1 MNHKLKNKKERKSQ
15 VSAVTGTFFISFIL
29 LFIYITHAASLDI
42 FRIYTENKTNLA
54 GEPVN
59 IYITGPNSTN
69 YTMNIYNNHSLI
81 LSEPATTSPQG
92 RYIHRPNL
100 SIPGRYTANLS
111 KDNLS
116 PTLASTW
123 FNIILPDISGNN
135 TLLFNQPIHATAA
148 TKNTTAN
155 DTQTDKSITNETT
168 TNTNAST
175 TPATRI
181 HAISSETPDIQTTQ
195 LNAEISLP
203 VKWLMTIKNSTHITL
218 PETST
223 NICIK
228 NIPNGTEKVNITPTR
243 TSTTLSSTS
252 GKELILDE
260 NSIYDIEYETPAPI
274 VTEKIITSHKKQ
286 VTISSGIHYTN
297 ILAYTNITETK
308 KEMIKLYWLTNNTK
322 TQFKDITYT
331 DTNDNLLIDKISWVI
346 PHLSNQTFEIEIKI
360 LNIQSYPQ
368 IRGNWTVRFN
378 TTGTANLTIRTAN
391 DTTWNST
398 NEDNDLKFLELKCG
412 NASVQYEWINNSVF
426 VKNYECNETS
436 YEVSKVLTSGKHTL
450 EFRFGDDV
458 EYAHNTVFQHFIA
471 RRVAQQTKNSGNWGY
486 ISGTAG
492 TGTTQSTQGWID
504 GSNFNVGDRYL
515 IMVWGAH
522 NTDDGQQRS
531 GIRVMHSGSAFPESQ
546 CTEETD
552 RTGATYKTPYFW
564 FTIWTGADEDIDV
577 QYYRS
582 GGTARVEDVTL
593 VAINVE
599 DLINADDLQYNIDTS
614 GGTLGGW
621 STKASITWTPSYNGD
636 TWWIGAYTRADIFE
650 AGGNDYEVRL
660 SVDGTTRAQ
669 SQIEGEDTA
678 DTPVYGHGWAQTFD
692 DNSHTVNLQI
702 REDGTN
708 QQWEAAG
715 VFALRL
721 NVFVD
726 FAISA
731 IAGTQAIART
741 SSWSK
746 HADVAYTPQVS
757 GNWLVAG
764 GFIADD
770 NNARVTARISD
781 DIATSDLTDIYGG
794 WQHNTNDWIPWTG
807 ADMTSFDTTSQ
818 NLGLYAQETRNANA
832 DARDT
837 WMVAFSMER
846 REVNWNQS
854 TLNLGSGYKDAGTL
868 TGSANISSTG
878 SNTDVNVTC
887 TSGNCS
893 EITEIWSDTTD
904 MTHGQNLNVTF
915 ECSDAALGTLWAIFN
930 VTSNEDSIPNQIN
943 VSCEITDGTPPTI
956 TAGSPQN
963 TSYSGSSIWFN
974 VTLNEPG
981 DWCAYSLDAAPN
993 ITIVNSSGNWN
1004 KQNSSMTEGSHHVTF
1019 SCNDTSGNMNTTGPL
1034 YFTLEPLPPD
1044 IAFKE
1049 PTPYNNKY
1057 ISENHTY
1064 INLSISDAKTPG
1076 NLTALIDWN
1085 RSLVGW
1091 WRFNNETSENT
1102 TFFRDWSTWS
1112 NNATCAVGNC
1122 SNYTT
1127 GKFGQGLKFDG
1138 ENDYL
1143 TIPDHDSLTPSSLTL
1158 SVWFKGTSS
1167 NNYAP
1172 LIGKRSAG
1180 NREYTLLI
1188 DCDGPPVPVYD
1199 LYVYDQ
1205 SESAYIG
1212 IRKLGSIGICDGNWH
1227 HLTGTWDGGTDSTS
1241 LKLYKD
1247 GTQLTGTTTSD
1258 DGTFIALENLDSDIL
1273 IGKASWSGNA
1283 INGTIDEVKIYSRAL
1298 SPEEINASYNTAL
1311 YRLYCNFTNLEEGTY
1326 TYTAYAQDLAGKVN
1340 QTETRTITID
1350 QTHPKYSQNQT
1361 NSTQAGADILF
1372 SLYWEDNIDL
1382 AGYTFSFDNGTGT
1395 FENSSYENMSGT
1407 ADWSNI
1413 IKIVN
1418 STPGAIIRW
1427 RIYANDTA
1435 GNANTSETYSFQP
1448 TDTVHPVYSNVNQNT
1463 TGNVESD
1470 QDVMANSTW
1479 SDNIGISTVLFRS
1492 NHTGTWSNY
1501 TIADSICS
1509 QDGNEYYCTI
1519 PNTELSLGEV
1529 VGWNYWANDTFSNWN
1544 QSMPVQ
1550 VFTVVQD
1557 ASAPNITDVNATP
1570 NTIGLGKLI
1579 NIKANVTDSNG
1590 IHTVKVNITLPDSST
1605 EIYEMTNYTKDIYE
1619 YNYTAWQTGSYY
1631 YSIWA
1636 NDTFGNVKTYDPY
1649 FYACGNATIDVYTAN
1664 KSYSSNENVT
1674 LAQGDFWNSDD
1685 LENSII
1691 SKYAPI
1697 NTTNNETADT
1707 GIGAGG
1713 DRDDGFTASELA
1725 TQNCGYGTCDAGD
1738 SWQYGDRNGDP
1749 INLNVTFTYDLSNI
1763 GIDGSDIQ
1771 NMTFMWG
1778 GCWHGGNARDCG
1790 GGDDP
1795 EFNGCSGTMNIFV
1808 YDGSVY
1814 EKMGNS
1820 YTICGSGD
1828 TSTDDEYN
1836 IFTRYKTSGFTDS
1849 YLNGND
1855 EMAIR
1860 INTFG
1865 DTSSNGADIYHVLDF
1880 AFLRIQ
1886 YKIID
1891 EEENTSFTEYTDIN
1905 LTDYNDVIKITVTV
1919 EIDSY
1924 NPGGSASASNKD
1936 PDLNLG
1942 IYDGSS
1948 YNLGNYLNLNQT
1960 YTGDSLNTT
1969 NANFTIAITN
1979 QTILDAW
1986 KTGTNRDIELRGI
1999 YMDAESGNT
2008 DEINYTNVWVDIIK
2022 QQPSQLENTGS
2033 TNISG
2038 YLLMTV
2044 QTNIS
2049 GSWTHV
2055 STVLDDT
2062 ETSTQRNIS
2071 SGDTMDL
2078 ASIWNADPWNT
2089 DSNQVGWYRVCAA
2102 LTDDEGNILQGDN
2115 GNYINDTDNFE
2126 IVLFTFSNIIDTP
2139 DPQGYGEDVTIQ
2151 TDIKGGT
2158 VHTALVEI
2166 TRPDSTKSNF
2176 TMTNISATTWQYN
2189 FSGTWQ
2195 WGQHTY
2201 RIYANDSTG
2210 SALYSSGNT
2219 FNININ
2225 AKLNVITQNKTY
2237 GPNEY
2242 INLTRYP
2249 QNWWNTSWNYRI
2261 PITVSTGNHDRND
2274 TIISAYFNFTQRLS
2288 ALGVQETFDNYS
2300 IRLIEYSGD
2309 NALHELNS
2317 TFKNS
2322 TDYNAAANAVGEV
2335 IFSLNG
2341 TNLKNTERTFHIYF
2355 DTTND
2360 PKSAPNYDM
2369 SYINSKITPSGESVD
2384 ALNIYGDVGG
2394 HFVPANITIET
2405 MDKGTFI
2412 ISIYDKDA
2420 DSGSVGLGF
2429 YLYHPNGSYY
2439 SELGSNTDTY
2449 NNIWTNYTINAGQS
2463 GSWHMIIN
2471 QTGAGDNEY
2480 FMLRTYG
2487 VNNLNFANN
2496 LNKEVDEYKPHFGG
2510 SSTHNHYVFIPE
2522 GITTFTVSNFDMDNS
2537 GSIAYYYPNG
2547 TLYATG
2553 TISGNGNWQDDIIT
2567 TGGVWGYWNIRV
2579 VVDGGVG
2586 GYDVLAR
2593 TTPTNYLPLSWK
2605 ITPLWV
2611 PQNPPQVT
2619 KNPAEQLDRVSKIV
2633 NIDTKDT
2640 KTYLLMKVQHWTG
2653 TEWENTGF
2661 PTIDQT
2667 HGTYNI
2673 PSSSRL
2679 YLDTLW
2685 DSKGGWNT
2693 NTETPGT
2700 YRVYVAMINHN
2711 SNILKDPSGS
2721 DLYTTYN
2728 FTILSSYLELTNLT
2742 HENEYEHSV
2751 NEYETGDNIDW
2762 INITITNHNATAI
2775 NANIT
2780 SNILDHS
2787 SSKVTWGLDE
2797 TSECGNIPVG
2807 GTCEKR
2813 FDNSTNGY
2821 LIPLDATA
2829 AGEYDFYW
2837 NITMSS
2843 ECGTTTENSSLSFK
2857 IHHMPDNFTSIIDPE
2872 KIYQNKSSTYNI
2884 TITNSWS
2891 KNLTSVNITVNC
2903 PLNLGFTCNCS
2914 LAGQE
2919 TRDYC
2924 YLENIT
2930 GNSQKTASFNI
2941 STYLTPAEDYNI
2953 NATVNY
2959 TNPGGETHTWIEQK
2973 NQLLKVRIPGQLVNI
2988 TSYPTK
2994 VTRTDYSNLTGL
3006 SNNTL
3011 ATDMTDVWINW
3022 TLVYEWSNSTGNLNT
3037 YEDIQSPSE
3046 IVWNNITVYF
3056 NLSSAL
3062 GPQNIELYS
3071 TCAEGFEDWDIV
3083 AITIYANTSLTN
3095 PGASNNDPLQGE
3107 TIQLSTTLVYDNGT
3121 AIANQNITF
3130 NDTTTGSFIGW
3141 DLTDSGGLAAIN
3153 YVLSP
3158 TETLGNHTI
3167 NISYAGKN
3175 SPHYTNPAS
3184 ETINITVH
3192 DKPLIISVT
3201 DSPDPQGYGYNIS
3214 FSANVTDYDGVD
3226 LVWIHIKPPDGSYT
3240 AYAMTN
3246 YSQDIYEYNYT
3257 NTWTNGQ
3264 HSYYIQSSDNAG
3276 KTNQTQI
3283 YYFIISSNAT
3293 LDIKTEKDSYG
3304 PTEYVNL
3311 TDSHWWND
3319 NWNYR
3324 SNIIINTSDYPR
3336 TKMYISRT
3344 INFTQLMNEL
3354 SISGTFDNNSIRVI
3368 EWNETSQTNTEI
3380 NSTVIKVSAPDP
3392 DLWDMSQDTPQPV
3405 DFNSGLNYTSNT
3417 FGTGADN
3424 DGWDWAD
3431 DIYDDLPTTR
3441 PDGAIEDNTSSSLF
3455 SSDGALRVRIGG
3467 IVSGTTEGSG
3477 SYESGA
3483 HGIQFD
3489 VTGDMYRVIENSGY
3503 ANISFLY
3510 SMNATAGTAEDTII
3524 YSRFNLNYLGSD
3536 QCWDSRNDIKCY
3548 GNSRDNQDTSWQT
3561 ATFNVTDYI
3570 TGPGWYYLD
3579 FGAALQGWNAAS
3591 DGIDVFFDNI
3601 TMKFYGNNYN
3611 LTENAVLNITW
3622 VMNGTT
3628 PANKVR
3634 NYYIYYDLAENGAK
3648 DTATYSLTGSTDS
3661 NPINITEQSPQSRP
3675 STLHNNATTRMKGY
3689 LTMKIQRFISNIW
3702 QDITGGTIIDNQSYN
3717 LSSGISTSL
3726 DNIWNPVPW
3735 YTDKQPP
3742 GTYRAFAYLADP
3754 AGSIL
3759 KNDDNSGISGYY
3771 PFEITP
3777 PPSIIQIREI
3787 RIYDVTNAG
3796 DMKTDTSILTGSG
3809 LNTTFDL
3816 YTEKYYRAEIIL
3828 WNNDTSEE
3836 NWTIS
3841 ASDTIYHNNLNAIWN
3856 ISPSANIWYSNST
3869 TIFNGESNW
3878 SSGRVSWN
3886 TSQSGIV
3893 PVNENATFSYIFNIN
3908 TTTAEVKSV
3917 HYIINSTMFTREDHS
3932 TYNIIASEDI
3942 PPKLYNNNY
3951 GTNASIINRGDDLL
3965 TYAQWDETINTAK
3978 AEYNSTTAQL
3988 TNHTI
3993 ALPYTGHWTNHTI
4006 TTNTSWLLG
4015 THKVKIYSAD
4025 LNSNWNTTLPYLT
4038 FEVWGWANI
4047 SESSLNPTTIIQ
4059 GNTTVMKCKVL
4070 SDKSQSISGYTVSFY
4085 NSTGL
4090 LGTNQTNSTGWAQW
4104 NFTDNSLGYE
4114 TITCNITGDPSKLYN
4129 ATTSNNRQETLRT
4142 IETEAPK
4149 YSDVSQNTSV
4159 LHKGD
4164 QILYKAYWTDNILID
4179 YTWLETNAT
4188 DSWQNNSL
4196 ADILHIGEGDDWS
4209 NFIATIPMTMNPGHL
4224 AWRIYANDSSSNIN
4238 VTTINITEVWGW
4250 AELKNSNLNPTPIYV
4265 TNSTIFSCQVTD
4277 ANGSAIFGYTISFY
4291 NSTGLL
4297 GTNQTDVAGWAQWN
4311 YTDNSTGSENLV
4323 CNITGDAGMLYNAS
4337 ETYYQKT
4344 ESLYTATVGE
4354 DTTPPSTKL
4363 YDLNDTVLWKSDHTL
4378 IYALWSEPIGDS
4390 NTEYNSTSPPLM
4402 NYTTETISGN
4412 WTNHTIAT
4420 NSNWIAG
4427 KHAARL
4433 NASDQATP
4441 ANWNNSLEYKYFD
4454 VWGRSKVYWNA
4465 PTGSTDRGTSIQV
4478 SCTVRDKDNSEPI
4491 EGYTVNFYD
4500 NDWVFLN
4507 SDNTNASGIA
4517 EVNWNSQSE
4526 SVGSK
4531 TLHCTISNAPGL
4543 YYNTTATDDD
4553 ALGSITLIGNLNV
4566 TILNPLGAANQH
4578 TGDTIWLNSTTED
4591 DNSTHATPDSASWK
4605 NTTAQIAAG
4614 ENTTW
4619 TIPHGH
4625 SLGPETIYVNVTK
4638 TGYNSDEKNIT
4649 IYIWGWS
4656 NISWQSPAPGNDY
4669 TQGSTIPLICSVF
4682 DKHTTDSIEN
4692 YTVNFYIENE
4702 TQTWYLG
4709 NANTNSTG
4717 SATYNWYV
4725 DANTYSNTTY
4735 YPKCNI
4741 TDNTTLYYNASISFE
4756 DNTTINIT
4764 STNGAFEVSLIIPPE
4779 LSTTQ
4784 VAQNRN
4790 LTVNATVKC
4799 INGPCG
4805 TVNGTI
4811 QYSNQ
4816 T

>member
-1 MNHKLKNKKERKSQ
+1 MNHKKERKSQ
-15 VSAVTGTFFISFIL
+15 VSAVAGTFFIAFIL
-29 LFIYITHAASLDI
+29 LFIFLAHATSSGLFA
-42 FRIYTENKTNLA
+42 IYTENKTNPA
-54 GEPVN
+54 GEPLNLYVQ
-59 IYITGPNSTN
+59 GPNSTN
-69 YTMNIYNNHSLI
+69 YTMNIYHDQSLI
-81 LSEPATTSPQG
+81 LSETATTSPKG
-92 RYIHRPNL
+92 RYIHRPNF

-116 PTLASTW
+116 PTIASTW

-135 TLLFNQPIHATAA
+135 SPIFNQPIHTTPAS
-148 TKNTTAN
+148 KNTTNTSHA
-155 DTQTDKSITNETT
+155 NETT
-168 TNTNAST
+168 TNIKAAT
-175 TPATRI
+175 TRI
-181 HAISSETPDIQTTQ
+181 HAISSKTPDIQTTQ

-203 VKWLMTIKNSTHITL
+203 VKWLMTIKNSTHATL
-218 PETST
+218 PGTST

-228 NIPNGTEKVNITPTR
+228 KILNETEKVNITLTG
-243 TSTTLSSTS
+243 TSTTLLSTS
-252 GKELILDE
+252 GKEITLDA
-260 NSIYDIEYETPAPI
+260 NNIYNIEYETPPPVA
-274 VTEKIITSHKKQ
+274 TEKIITNYKKQ
-286 VTISSGIHYTN
+286 VTISSGIHYAN

-322 TQFKDITYT
+322 TQFKDITYI
-331 DTNDNLLIDKISWVI
+331 DTNNNLLIDKISWVI
-346 PHLSNQTFEIEIKI
+346 PHLSNQTFEVEIKI

-368 IRGNWTVRFN
+368 IGGNWTVRFN
-378 TTGTANLTIRTAN
+378 TTGTANLTIRTVN
-391 DTTWNST
+391 NTKWSTT
-398 NEDNDLKFLELKCG
+398 NEDNDLEFLELKCG

-426 VKNYECNETS
+426 VKNYECNETGH
-436 YEVSKVLTSGKHTL
+436 EVSKVLTSGKHTL
-450 EFRFGDDV
+450 EFRFADNI
-458 EYAHNTVFQHFIA
+458 EYAHNQVLEFWDSFEDQITWTHWTETGEGDWVIEPPITGITA
-471 RRVAQQTKNSGNWGY
+471 DGTYVAHSDNCDSECILTSDAVDLSGEGNVTLGFAWGKDGLDNGEY
-486 ISGTAG
+486 LNLDIYDGTWHNDVWTSG
-492 TGTTQSTQGWID
+492 TGTGTGTENID
-504 GSNFNVGDRYL
+504 LSASYNMVSNF
-515 IMVWGAH
+515 M
-522 NTDDGQQRS
+522 
-531 GIRVMHSGSAFPESQ
+531 IRFRTMES
-546 CTEETD
+546 
-552 RTGATYKTPYFW
+552 RW
-564 FTIWTGADEDIDV
+564 
-577 QYYRS
+577 
-582 GGTARVEDVTL
+582 
-593 VAINVE
+593 
-599 DLINADDLQYNIDTS
+599 
-614 GGTLGGW
+614 
-621 STKASITWTPSYNGD
+621 
-636 TWWIGAYTRADIFE
+636 
-650 AGGNDYEVRL
+650 NDYAEFD
-660 SVDGTTRAQ
+660 SVNITSVQ
-669 SQIEGEDTA
+669 QI
-678 DTPVYGHGWAQTFD
+678 
-692 DNSHTVNLQI
+692 
-702 REDGTN
+702 
-708 QQWEAAG
+708 
-715 VFALRL
+715 
-721 NVFVD
+721 
-726 FAISA
+726 
-731 IAGTQAIART
+731 
-741 SSWSK
+741 
-746 HADVAYTPQVS
+746 
-757 GNWLVAG
+757 
-764 GFIADD
+764 
-770 NNARVTARISD
+770 
-781 DIATSDLTDIYGG
+781 
-794 WQHNTNDWIPWTG
+794 
-807 ADMTSFDTTSQ
+807 
-818 NLGLYAQETRNANA
+818 
-832 DARDT
+832 
-837 WMVAFSMER
+837 
-846 REVNWNQS
+846 NWNQS
-854 TLNLGSGYKDAGTL
+854 TLDLGSGQKGAGNL
-868 TGSANISSTG
+868 AGSANITSTG
-878 SNTDVNVTC
+878 SNTGTTVICDT
-887 TSGNCS
+887 GNCS
-893 EITEIWSDTTD
+893 IITEAWNDATN
-904 MTHGQNLNVTF
+904 MAHGQSMNTTF
-915 ECSDAALGTLWAIFN
+915 TCPDDNTGTFWAIFN
-930 VTSNEDSIPNQIN
+930 VTSNQDPTPDQIN
-943 VSCEITDGTPPTI
+943 VSCEITDTTPPVI
-956 TAGSPQN
+956 TTGSPQN
-963 TSYSGSSIWFN
+963 TSYTESSIWFN
-974 VTLNEPG
+974 VTLDEAG
-981 DWCAYSLDAAPN
+981 DGCAYSLDAAPN
-993 ITIVNSSGNWN
+993 ITMVNTSGNWN
-1004 KQNSSMTEGSHHVTF
+1004 KQNSSMTEGSHYVTF
-1019 SCNDTSGNMNTTGPL
+1019 SCNDTSGNMNSTDTL
-1034 YFTLEPLPPD
+1034 YFTLEPFPPN
-1044 IAFKE
+1044 IAFEE
-1049 PTPYNNKY
+1049 PTPDDNKY
-1057 ISENHTY
+1057 ISKNYAY
-1064 INLSISDAKTPG
+1064 INLSISDKSTPG
-1076 NLTALIDWN
+1076 NLTGLIDWN
-1085 RSLVGW
+1085 RSLIGW
-1091 WRFNNETSENT
+1091 WRFNNESGENT

-1112 NNATCAVGNC
+1112 NNATCAGENC

-1127 GKFGQGLKFDG
+1127 GKFGQSLDFDG

-1143 TIPDHDSLTPSSLTL
+1143 TIPDHDSLTPASLTL
-1158 SVWFKGTSS
+1158 SVWFKGTNS
-1167 NNYAP
+1167 NSYAP
-1172 LIGKRSAG
+1172 LIGKRSTG
-1180 NREYTLLI
+1180 SKEYDLLI
-1188 DCDGPPVPVYD
+1188 DCDGPPVYD
-1199 LYVYDQ
+1199 LLIHDN
-1205 SESAYIG
+1205 SETAYIG
-1212 IRKLGSIGICDGNWH
+1212 RRKMGDTSICDGNWH
-1227 HLTGTWDGGTDSTS
+1227 QLTGTWDGSTNSTS

-1247 GTQLTGTTTSD
+1247 GTQVTGTTPFD
-1258 DGTFIALENLDSDIL
+1258 VGTFIALENLDNDIL
-1273 IGKASWSGNA
+1273 IGKAGWSGNI
-1283 INGTIDEVKIYSRAL
+1283 INSTIDEVKIYSRAL

-1311 YRLYCNFTNLEEGTY
+1311 YRLYHNFTNLEEGTY
-1326 TYTAYAQDLAGKVN
+1326 EYTAYAQDLAGKVN

-1361 NSTQAGADILF
+1361 NSTEAGEDTLF
-1372 SLYWEDNIDL
+1372 SLYWEDNINL
-1382 AGYTFSFDNGTGT
+1382 AGCIFCFDNGTGT
-1395 FENSSYENMSGT
+1395 FENDSYESMSGT
-1407 ADWSNI
+1407 GDWSSI
-1413 IKIVN
+1413 IKRVN
-1418 STPGAIIRW
+1418 STPGATIRW

-1435 GNANTSETYSFQP
+1435 GNTNTSPTYSFQP
-1448 TDTVHPVYSNVNQNT
+1448 TDTAHPTYSNVNQNT
-1463 TGNVESD
+1463 TGNVETTN
-1470 QDVMANSTW
+1470 DVMANSTW
-1479 SDNIGISTVLFRS
+1479 NDNIGIGTVLFRS
-1492 NHTGTWSNY
+1492 NHTGTWVNY
-1501 TIADSICS
+1501 TVADSICS
-1509 QDGNEYYCTI
+1509 QNGNEYYCTI
-1519 PNTELSLGEV
+1519 PNTELSMGEV

-1550 VFTVVQD
+1550 VFQIVQD
-1557 ASAPNITDVNATP
+1557 ATPPNITGVNATP
-1570 NTIGLGKLI
+1570 NIIGLGKPI
-1579 NIKANVTDSNG
+1579 NIIANVTDSNG
-1590 IHTVKVNITLPDSST
+1590 IHTVKVNITLPDSSI
-1605 EIYEMTNYTKDIYE
+1605 EIYEMTNYTTDIYE

-1649 FYACGNATIDVYTAN
+1649 FYACGNATIDVHTAN
-1664 KSYSSNENVT
+1664 ETYSYNENVT
-1674 LAQGDFWNSDD
+1674 LTTGEYWNSDD
-1685 LENSII
+1685 LESVVI
-1691 SKYAPI
+1691 SKHAQV
-1697 NTTNNETADT
+1697 NTTNDEKGDANELVWIIPNYDTEWDT
-1707 GIGAGG
+1707 G
-1713 DRDDGFTASELA
+1713 
-1725 TQNCGYGTCDAGD
+1725 
-1738 SWQYGDRNGDP
+1738 
-1749 INLNVTFTYDLSNI
+1749 
-1763 GIDGSDIQ
+1763 
-1771 NMTFMWG
+1771 
-1778 GCWHGGNARDCG
+1778 
-1790 GGDDP
+1790 
-1795 EFNGCSGTMNIFV
+1795 
-1808 YDGSVY
+1808 
-1814 EKMGNS
+1814 S
-1820 YTICGSGD
+1820 YTDTQADD
-1828 TSTDDEYN
+1828 TSYWCTGYDDASPPQCEEQWY
-1836 IFTRYKTSGFTDS
+1836 S
-1849 YLNGND
+1849 
-1855 EMAIR
+1855 
-1860 INTFG
+1860 
-1865 DTSSNGADIYHVLDF
+1865 VLDF
-1880 AFLRIQ
+1880 NVNSFGIEQGELLSLSFEWRGYAGGWNNACNPGVADNPECVDTGVCEPSYIRIYDWTSSSWDIFNTSTYTLDANWDTVQQTIIRSNSAPQNGWISTEGIIRMAFEHHESDMNPNTET
-1886 YKIID
+1886 KIATDYATLDVNYYITD
-1891 EEENTSFTEYTDIN
+1891 NEGNTSFTEYTDIN
-1905 LTDYNDVIKITVTV
+1905 LTDYNDVTKITVTV
-1919 EIDSY
+1919 EVDSY
-1924 NPGGSASASNKD
+1924 NPGGSVSAGNKD
-1936 PDLNLG
+1936 PDLELG
-1942 IYDGSS
+1942 IYNGSS
-1948 YNLGNYLNLNQT
+1948 YSLGNYFNLNQT

-1969 NANFTIAITN
+1969 NANFTISITN

-1986 KTGTNRDIELRGI
+1986 KTGTNRDIEIRGI
-1999 YMDAESGNT
+1999 YMDIESGNT
-2008 DEINYTNVWVDIIK
+2008 DEINYTNIWVRIEK
-2022 QQPSQLENTGS
+2022 EPASELENTGS

-2038 YLLMTV
+2038 YLLMAI

-2055 STVLDDT
+2055 STVLNDT

-2071 SGDTMDL
+2071 SGDTLDL
-2078 ASIWNADPWNT
+2078 APLWNADPWNT
-2089 DSNQVGWYRVCAA
+2089 GSNQPGWYRVCAA
-2102 LTDDEGNILQGDN
+2102 LTDDKGNVLQDDN
-2115 GNYINDTDNFE
+2115 KNHINNTDNFE
-2126 IVLFTFSNIIDTP
+2126 ILLFIFSGIIDTP
-2139 DPQGYGEDVTIQ
+2139 DPQGYGKDVTIQ
-2151 TDIKGGT
+2151 ADITGSLI
-2158 VHTALVEI
+2158 HTTQVEI
-2166 TRPDSTKSNF
+2166 TYPDSTKANF
-2176 TMTNISATTWQYN
+2176 TMINISADTWQYN

-2201 RIYANDSTG
+2201 RIHANDTSG
-2210 SALYSSGNT
+2210 SRLFSSDNT

-2225 AKLNVITQNKTY
+2225 ATIDIITQSETY

-2242 INLTRYP
+2242 INLTTYP
-2249 QNWWNTSWNYRI
+2249 KNWWNTSWNYRI
-2261 PITVSTGNHDRND
+2261 PITVSTGSHDRND

-2288 ALGVQETFDNYS
+2288 NLGIQETFDNYS

-2322 TDYNAAANAVGEV
+2322 TDYNAAANAIGEV

-2341 TNLKNTERTFHIYF
+2341 TNHKNTERTFHIYF

-2420 DSGSVGLGF
+2420 DSGSVGPGF

-2439 SELGSNTDTY
+2439 SELGSNTDTFS
-2449 NNIWTNYTINAGQS
+2449 NVWTNYTINADQS

-2487 VNNLNFANN
+2487 VNNFNFGNN
-2496 LNKEVDEYKPHFGG
+2496 LNKEVDEYQPQFGG

-2567 TGGVWGYWNIRV
+2567 TGGIWGYWNIRAV
-2579 VVDGGVG
+2579 AGGGVG

-2605 ITPLWV
+2605 STPLWV

-2653 TEWENTGF
+2653 IEWENTGF
-2661 PTIDQT
+2661 ATIDQSD
-2667 HGTYNI
+2667 GTYSI
-2673 PSSSRL
+2673 PSGTRL

-2693 NTETPGT
+2693 GTETPGT
-2700 YRVYVAMINHN
+2700 YRVYAAMINYN
-2711 SNILKDPSGS
+2711 NDILKDPFGS
-2721 DLYTTYN
+2721 DLYTIYN
-2728 FTILSSYLELTNLT
+2728 FTILSSHLELTNLT
-2742 HENEYEHSV
+2742 HENEYEHSI

-2780 SNILDHS
+2780 SNILDYS

-2821 LIPLDATA
+2821 LIPLDAATA
-2829 AGEYDFYW
+2829 GQYNFYW
-2837 NITMSS
+2837 NITMNS
-2843 ECGTTTENSSLSFK
+2843 ECGTTTENNSLSFK
-2857 IHHMPDNFTSIIDPE
+2857 VHHMPDNFTSIITPE

-2903 PLNLGFTCNCS
+2903 PTGLGFTCNCS
-2914 LAGQE
+2914 LPGQE

-2959 TNPGGETHTWIEQK
+2959 TNPGGETHTWTEQK

-2994 VTRTDYSNLTGL
+2994 VTRTGYSNLTGL

-3011 ATDMTDVWINW
+3011 ATDMTDVWVNW
-3022 TLVYEWSNSTGNLNT
+3022 TLVHGWSNSTGNLNV

-3046 IVWNNITVYF
+3046 ILWNNITVYF

-3071 TCAEGFEDWDIV
+3071 TCTEGFEDWDIV

-3107 TIQLSTTLVYDNGT
+3107 TIQLSATLVYDNGT
-3121 AIANQNITF
+3121 AIANENITF
-3130 NDTTTGSFIGW
+3130 NDTTTGNFIGW
-3141 DLTDSGGLAAIN
+3141 DLTDSGGLATIN
-3153 YVLSP
+3153 YVLSS
-3158 TETLGNHTI
+3158 TEILGNHTI

-3175 SPHYTNPAS
+3175 SPLYTNPTS
-3184 ETINITVH
+3184 RTINITVH

-3201 DSPDPQGYGYNIS
+3201 DSPDPQGYGYNVS

-3264 HSYYIQSSDNAG
+3264 HSFYIQSSDNAG

-3319 NWNYR
+3319 SWNYR
-3324 SNIIINTSDYPR
+3324 SKIIINTSDYPR
-3336 TKMYISRT
+3336 TNMYISRT

-3417 FGTGADN
+3417 FGTGAGN

-3431 DIYDDLPTTR
+3431 DIYDDLPTAR
-3441 PDGAIEDNTSSSLF
+3441 PDGAIEDNTSSSRF

-3467 IVSGTTEGSG
+3467 IVSGTTEDSG

-3510 SMNATAGTAEDTII
+3510 SMNATVGTAEDTVI

-3548 GNSRDNQDTSWQT
+3548 GNSRGNQDTSWQT

-3648 DTATYSLTGSTDS
+3648 DTATYSLAGSTDS

-3689 LTMKIQRFISNIW
+3689 LTMKVQRFVSNIW
-3702 QDITGGTIIDNQSYN
+3702 QDITGGIIIDNQSYN
-3717 LSSGISTSL
+3717 LSSGSSTSL
-3726 DNIWNPVPW
+3726 DNIWNPVSW
-3735 YTDKQPP
+3735 YTDKQSP
-3742 GTYRAFAYLADP
+3742 GTYRAFAYLTDP
-3754 AGSIL
+3754 AGNIL
-3759 KNDDNSGISGYY
+3759 KNDDNSGISSYY

-3777 PPSIIQIREI
+3777 PPSIIQIRDI
-3787 RIYDVTNAG
+3787 KIYDVTNAAN
-3796 DMKTDTSILTGSG
+3796 MKTDTSILAGSG

-3816 YTEKYYRAEIIL
+3816 YTGKYYRAEIIL

-3856 ISPSANIWYSNST
+3856 ISPSTNIWYSNST
-3869 TIFNGESNW
+3869 TGFSGEGNW
-3878 SSGRVSWN
+3878 SSCRVSWN
-3886 TSQSGIV
+3886 TSQGGIV

-3908 TTTAEVKSV
+3908 TTTAEVKPV
-3917 HYIINSTMFTREDHS
+3917 HYIINSTMLTREDHS

-3951 GTNASIINRGDDLL
+3951 GTNASIINRGSHLL
-3965 TYAQWDETINTAK
+3965 AYAQWDETINTAK

-3988 TNHTI
+3988 ANHTI
-3993 ALPYTGHWTNHTI
+3993 APPYTDHWTNHTI
-4006 TTNTSWLLG
+4006 STNTSWLLG

-4047 SESSLNPTTIIQ
+4047 SESSLNPPTIIQ
-4059 GNTTVMKCKVL
+4059 GNTAVMKCKVL
-4070 SDKSQSISGYTVSFY
+4070 SDNSQAISGYNVSFY

-4090 LGTNQTNSTGWAQW
+4090 MGTNQTNSTGWAAW
-4104 NFTDNSLGYE
+4104 NFTDNTLGYE
-4114 TITCNITGDPSKLYN
+4114 TITCNITGDASKLYN
-4129 ATTSNNRQETLRT
+4129 ASANNNKQETLRT

-4149 YSDVSQNTSV
+4149 YSNISQNISI

-4164 QILYKAYWTDNILID
+4164 QILYKAYWTDNTLIE

-4188 DSWQNNSL
+4188 GSWQNNSL
-4196 ADILHIGEGDDWS
+4196 ADILHIGEPDGWS

-4238 VTTINITEVWGW
+4238 MTPANITEIWGW
-4250 AELKNSNLNPTPIYV
+4250 AEIKNSNLNPTPIYV
-4265 TNSTIFSCQVTD
+4265 TNSTIFSCRVTD
-4277 ANGSAIFGYTISFY
+4277 ANGSAILGYIVSFY
-4291 NSTGLL
+4291 NSTDLL
-4297 GTNQTDVAGWAQWN
+4297 GTNQTDATGWAQWN
-4311 YTDNSTGSENLV
+4311 YTDYSTGSENMV
-4323 CNITGDAGMLYNAS
+4323 CNITDNAGMLYNS
-4337 ETYYQKT
+4337 SQTYYRKT

-4354 DTTPPSTKL
+4354 DTTPPSTIL
-4363 YDLNDTVLWKSDHTL
+4363 YDLNDTVLWKGDHML

-4390 NTEYNSTSPPLM
+4390 NTEYNSTSPALM
-4402 NYTTETISGN
+4402 NYITGTISGN

-4420 NSNWIAG
+4420 NPSWIVG

-4441 ANWNNSLEYKYFD
+4441 ANWNDSLSHLWFD

-4465 PTGSTDRGTSIQV
+4465 PTGSTNRGTSIQV

-4500 NDWVFLN
+4500 NDWVFIN
-4507 SDNTNASGIA
+4507 SDSTNASGIA

-4526 SVGSK
+4526 TVGSK
-4531 TLHCTISNAPGL
+4531 TLHCTINNATSL
-4543 YYNTTATDDD
+4543 YYNATATDNN
-4553 ALGSITLIGNLNV
+4553 AQSSITLMGSLNV
-4566 TILNPLGAANQH
+4566 TILNPPNAANRH
-4578 TGDTIWLNSTTED
+4578 TGDTIWLNSTTKD
-4591 DNSTHATPDSASWK
+4591 DNSAHTTPDSAAWK
-4605 NTTAQIAAG
+4605 NTTSQIAAG

-4625 SLGPETIYVNVTK
+4625 SMGPETIYVNVTK
-4638 TGYNSDEKNIT
+4638 TGYSSDEKNTT
-4649 IYIWGWS
+4649 IYIWGYS

-4669 TQGSTIPLICSVF
+4669 PQGSTIPLVCSVF
-4682 DKHTTDSIEN
+4682 DNHTTNSIEN
-4692 YTVNFYIENE
+4692 YTVSFYIENE

-4717 SATYNWYV
+4717 NAIYNWYV

-4741 TDNTTLYYNASISFE
+4741 TDNATLYYNASIAFE

-4764 STNGAFEVSLIIPPE
+4764 GTSGAFEVSLIIPPE

-4784 VAQNRN
+4784 AAQYKN

-4805 TVNGTI
+4805 TVNSTL

-4816 T
+4816 SIAYTTIPESAGTPFHINDGTQNPKTCGNMIENDECNISWVINATGPIDSIWNISVLFEGTQSEDNTTQNATIEIKHILILTVTPGSISTWYARPDNGDTNYNSQAAANWLDPGTNSSEASGAITVSLSEYSSDANGGIWLLGANLTSIKPSSYHIPAYNMSRCTGNLTDYPTPNSAAACLTNPANELQEHYTQLESDLKSGESKQFVLFLDIPFSISSDVGGYKGTIWIKVNGTT